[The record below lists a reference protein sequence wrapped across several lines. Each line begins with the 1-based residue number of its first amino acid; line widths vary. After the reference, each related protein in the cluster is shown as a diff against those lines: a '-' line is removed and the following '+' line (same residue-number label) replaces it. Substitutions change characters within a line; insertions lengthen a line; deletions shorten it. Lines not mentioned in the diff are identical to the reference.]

1 MESDLGKVDYRCDQY
16 RQQIMVHHGNVGK
29 LEQGLEQLQRQLEV
43 KGRGHRLGGVAITTV
58 LQYVHTITDMTVN
71 N

>member
-43 KGRGHRLGGVAITTV
+43 KGHGQRLGAWPLNERG
-58 LQYVHTITDMTVN
+58 
-71 N
+71 